1 MRIEELDAVCRQAA
15 HDLLARESRPL
26 PPSVVLPL
34 PEATRVTTFPDF
46 PGDDPGRFDLLARYA
61 AEVVRPAN
69 APAYGFVAEGEL
81 AGETPVEVAVVV
93 YGARGHRPAITAA
106 PFEGDVLGDF
116 AAAEEL
122 DPSAFPFLSPLQHAV
137 DEAAAPDALGGQG
150 SGLPIVRP

>member
-34 PEATRVTTFPDF
+34 PAATRVTTFPDF
-46 PGDDPGRFDLLARYA
+46 PGDDPARFDLLARFA

-69 APAYGFVAEGEL
+69 APAYGFVAEGQ
-81 AGETPVEVAVVV
+81 AGGETPVDVAVVV
-93 YGARGHRPAITAA
+93 YGARGHRPSITAA

-116 AAAEEL
+116 SAPEEL
-122 DPSAFPFLSPLQHAV
+122 DPAAFPFLSPLQHAV
-137 DEAAAPDALGGQG
+137 EDAAAPDALGGEG
-150 SGLPIVRP
+150 SRLPIIGS